1 MPKQGYDPMGGSN
14 EGLHKH
20 LASEDWAGDI
30 SRPRM
35 KDWDGPHHVC
45 TNHTSCD
52 SSRLYCCFVNV
63 ATVLVYL
70 CVWTIAWKLI
80 LFSFALQ
87 VKIKPYDGGCNLC
100 VSFLARCGCEHG
112 VS

>member
-1 MPKQGYDPMGGSN
+1 MGGSN

-52 SSRLYCCFVNV
+52 SSRLYRCFVNV
-63 ATVLVYL
+63 DKKELYCTCLFVCVDNRMKTNFVLF
-70 CVWTIAWKLI
+70 
-80 LFSFALQ
+80 FSS
-87 VKIKPYDGGCNLC
+87 G
-100 VSFLARCGCEHG
+100 
-112 VS
+112 